1 MAKVS
6 VHKQN
11 VTRKTPELSP
21 GWHRVTLNYNAWMV
35 YFQSQRDGSPNKHD
49 QVEAWLKANVRKG
62 HWVFQ
67 GYYGG
72 SIFDFKNESDAV
84 QFSLLWGG

>member
-6 VHKQN
+6 LTKQN
-11 VTRKTPELSP
+11 VHKTPRLSP
-21 GWHRVTLNYNAWMV
+21 GWHRVSLNYNPWTT
-35 YFQSQRDGSPNKHD
+35 YFQELQGQENKHNT
-49 QVEAWLKANVRKG
+49 VTAWLRANVRKG
-62 HWVFQ
+62 HWIYK

-72 SIFDFKNESDAV
+72 SIFDFKRQSDAV